1 MLTRAVMMPSL
12 FYRPDGTHAF
22 SVDGWDSFWSCDS
35 ESKVEPFWQC
45 QNRTNAAYTGDITF
59 ADVHINA
66 GCRERP
72 SLVFERD
79 GTTPMA
85 LLNGMSPDPYGVD
98 LQNGSVASGSC
109 RYPGHDYAFT
119 ALQEIG

>member
-1 MLTRAVMMPSL
+1 MKYLSA
-12 FYRPDGTHAF
+12 RPDGTHAF
-22 SVDGWDSFWSCDS
+22 SVDGWDWQTFWSCDS
-35 ESKVEPFWQC
+35 EATIEPFWKC
-45 QNRTNAAYTGDITF
+45 QNRTSATYTGQISF
-59 ADVHINA
+59 ADVTINA

-72 SLVFERD
+72 SFVFESD
-79 GTTPMA
+79 GITPMA

-98 LQNGSVASGSC
+98 LQKGNVASGSC

>member
-1 MLTRAVMMPSL
+1 MCPTCIC
-12 FYRPDGTHAF
+12 TQ
-22 SVDGWDSFWSCDS
+22 WQTFWSCKKS
-35 ESKVEPFWQC
+35 GSSFWKC
-45 QNRTNAAYTGDITF
+45 QTRTGDAYRGNITF
-59 ADVHINA
+59 ADAQINA

-72 SLVFERD
+72 SLIFSSD

-98 LQNGSVASGSC
+98 IKQGNAASGSC

-119 ALQEIG
+119 ALQPLPH